1 MHAKIFSLQYN
12 GILRG
17 EHVSIYMA
25 EFFAERETVQTRGL
39 YIYEYIEQAQYIRLY
54 IPSSIDLPARGQC
67 DFLNCCPW
75 AAIQTSNI
83 FSKLYTLGR
92 GK

>member
-54 IPSSIDLPARGQC
+54 IQSAFCTKMGSTQHFCVAST
-67 DFLNCCPW
+67 
-75 AAIQTSNI
+75 A
-83 FSKLYTLGR
+83 KL
-92 GK
+92 